1 MAKKS
6 RPIPAMADAD
16 VPVVAPREPCPC
28 GSGKKYKVCHGKA
41 AARAQ
46 GELVRRP
53 FEGLPGECDLVA
65 MREIVPAATGTWTLS
80 GDAAGA
86 HAGRSVVVATLL
98 PMAWPAVVRSD
109 GTIQIGLQVP
119 GASPDISRDLADVL
133 LRALDAEPGEQIAQ
147 GGLPGPGP
155 RLQDVIDTSQPFDV
169 TVHDGFDFWIDGL
182 DVDDDSQARESLA
195 RASESLVPT
204 QRLTA
209 VEAAYWC
216 RMGPREHLRW
226 VLPHDEDAVI
236 DGLARLHA
244 RGEDTI
250 GEGSRYIGAFRAHG
264 LTVPVWDVADGS
276 SAASLDEPVAA
287 LGERL
292 AAAMQDSA
300 PLNPDERRARAG
312 LVARQVTIR

>member
-6 RPIPAMADAD
+6 RAPQVAAAD
-16 VPVVAPREPCPC
+16 VPVVGPREPCPC

-46 GELVRRP
+46 VDLVRRP
-53 FEGLPGECDLVA
+53 FEGLAGEPDLIA
-65 MREIVPAATGTWTLS
+65 MREIVPAATAAWTI
-80 GDAAGA
+80 AADGAGGA
-86 HAGRSVVVATLL
+86 HAGREVVVATLL
-98 PMAWPAVVRSD
+98 PMAWPALVRRDGVV
-109 GTIQIGLQVP
+109 QLGLQVP
-119 GASPDISRDLADVL
+119 GGSGDASRDLAEVL
-133 LRALDAEPGEQIAQ
+133 IRALDAEPGEQVAQ

-155 RLQDVIDTSQPFDV
+155 RLQDLVDATAPFTV

-182 DVDDDSQARESLA
+182 DVEDDAQARA
-195 RASESLVPT
+195 AIAKAAESLVPT
-204 QRLTA
+204 QRLST

-216 RMGPREHLRW
+216 RIGNREHLRW
-226 VLPHDEDAVI
+226 VLPQDEDAVM

-244 RGEDTI
+244 RGADTF

-264 LTVPVWDVADGS
+264 LPVPVWDVPDGS
-276 SAASLDEPVAA
+276 SAESLEEPVAA

-292 AAAMQDSA
+292 AEAMAVST
-300 PLNPDERRARAG
+300 PLDADERRARAG